1 MDGPVVMQWER
12 VRPDSVVNGLND
24 MLSRQRT
31 VTGPLNQTF
40 EELRGVVDAFSASR
54 WRHDVSSVHTS
65 RSPRRVYGV
74 NLPLP
79 PTMAAGPFALASKT
93 PSQRTSLAAQTQT
106 RTADTQNSDDWEAKD
121 HPHIRMVQ
129 GLPLPGKCPGTH
141 YPWIHPIKTSQF

>member
-1 MDGPVVMQWER
+1 MQWER

-40 EELRGVVDAFSASR
+40 EELRGVVDAFFASR

-74 NLPLP
+74 P
-79 PTMAAGPFALASKT
+79 PPATDYGR
-93 PSQRTSLAAQTQT
+93 RTIHPDFTNSLATNILG
-106 RTADTQNSDDWEAKD
+106 RADSNTNRGHAKF
-121 HPHIRMVQ
+121 RRFA
-129 GLPLPGKCPGTH
+129 G
-141 YPWIHPIKTSQF
+141 